1 MLGAIIL
8 AAGESKRMG
17 CPKALLKLGDRTF
30 LEAVLHMAAQIGV
43 EEPIVVLGANARK
56 VFSSHDLSAAKVV
69 WTSEISAGP
78 IGSIRRG
85 ITALNRAVEGVVIL
99 HVDRPHVSVG
109 TVLALAETF
118 ATGQAQI
125 VIPQFAGRRGH
136 PVIFGRAVFDELLGA
151 PATEGARSVVRAD
164 PTRVVVVPV
173 DDPAILE
180 DINTPE
186 SYRALLKRLG
196 QDV

>member
-43 EEPIVVLGANARK
+43 EEPIVVLGADADK
-56 VFSSHDLSAAKVV
+56 VISSHDLRAAKVV
-69 WTSEISAGP
+69 RTSEMLAGP
-78 IGSIRRG
+78 IGSIRTG
-85 ITALNRAVEGVVIL
+85 IAALNRAVEGVVIL

-109 TVLALAETF
+109 TVLALAEAF

-125 VIPQFAGRRGH
+125 VIPQFGGRRGH

-151 PATEGARSVVRAD
+151 PAPEGARSVVRAD

-196 QDV
+196 QAI